1 MGKIVLFITFVV
13 LIVVS
18 FLIEDDDN
26 HGKPHT
32 GYIGEDWQNKNQIFV
47 FAIFLTK
54 IILNLVQEFK
64 I

>member
-47 FAIFLTK
+47 DIIF
-54 IILNLVQEFK
+54 
-64 I
+64 